1 MKEQKPQVSASI
13 ADELYQS
20 IKDMADREGR
30 SISSMVAILLQAA
43 VKERERNK
51 NRKKDGFQPSK
62 T

>member
-13 ADELYQS
+13 QDELYQS

-51 NRKKDGFQPSK
+51 KRRKDGFQPG
-62 T
+62 